1 MERILVADDEADIRE
16 IMRSILK
23 KEGYDVIIAKDG
35 PEGLALAKE
44 HKPDLVVLDYLMPG
58 LNGIEVCQA
67 LKKDP
72 STEAIPVIIVTAF
85 PNQKEQG
92 LSAGAVDFM
101 NKDIDTIDLLVRV
114 RSALK
119 VRHITNELQRA
130 IAYIAELEKKVP
142 KSV

>member
-16 IMRSILK
+16 ITRSILA
-23 KEGYDVIIAKDG
+23 KEGYEVILAKDG
-35 PEGLALAKE
+35 NEALIMAKE
-44 HKPDLVVLDYLMPG
+44 HKPDLAIMDFLMPG

-72 STEAIPVIIVTAF
+72 VTENIPVIIVTAY

-101 NKDIDTIDLLVRV
+101 SKEMDTIDLMTRV

-130 IAYIAELEKKVP
+130 IAYIEELEKKLP
-142 KSV
+142 KSS